1 VRLGELVEQLGYTEA
16 GSNWIALEGGEQRT
30 DHLLRAAKNAG
41 VKGIYLLSTSPPME
55 GVPKLSPR
63 PVVYVA
69 EATDEYDARRIHRNV
84 WNLGTAPFL
93 IVLLPG
99 KVRVYR
105 GFGYNQDDENAE
117 LIESLDDVTTS
128 MVRTAL
134 ACFYR
139 AEIDSGRIWQ
149 AQAHNVRT
157 DTRVDHQ
164 LLRNLNELGDKLVFE
179 RHLPPRVAHALI
191 GKYTYISYLRHRGIL
206 SDKWLGEN
214 NLDINLVLSKDAT
227 RDGLVALVEALES
240 RFNGQIFPLEETD
253 TVDDSAIAFVASVFQ
268 GDQAGG
274 QLAFDFK
281 VYNFSHI
288 PVETLSLI
296 YEQFL
301 RREETNRA
309 AGAYYTPEPLADY
322 LISELNGANP
332 LALGMRVLDPCCGSG
347 VFLVLAYRGLIS
359 REMCRLDR
367 DLTADEL
374 KLLLQKSIYGVER
387 NPDACYVAELSL
399 LLTLLSYV
407 EPPDLHANKD
417 FRFPVLH
424 NKNIFACDFFDP
436 TCEFWQSGLRFHWV
450 VGNPPW
456 KELEPDNEME
466 AIREAPILKWMEDAK
481 DQNRPISRYRTSDAF
496 AWHATD
502 VLEPDGCAGLVI
514 PAKTL
519 TNDHCAEFRRRFFE
533 AHSVASVTNFANLFE
548 VLFEKR
554 ARLPAATLVYSVAD
568 GRSDKP
574 SITHYGPIAANQV
587 ATLATQTKGKRAWL
601 ITVYENEIQA
611 IKHSD
616 AETGDAETW
625 KLALWGTYRDRKAIA
640 RLRTLFPITLEGLCK
655 DRNWRIRLGLQ
666 LREEDFEPDPK
677 KRTTEPVSEL
687 ADLKLLDTKGMRQSG
702 YVLTV
707 PPGVLKEIPT
717 ALHHVRKGRRAGL
730 DVARAPH
737 MFFDIKFAAYS
748 DANFVL
754 SHPHIGLAVPEKDAD
769 HLRALSL
776 VLNSSLTKYLLFF
789 HSSSWGVFV
798 SSVGLNETKEIPV
811 PVMSDEQ
818 INELALLH
826 REMAADEMA
835 PAQGMLVGEAPDMQ
849 AAIDDAVERVL
860 DVPEEISVV
869 AREFMQVRYQLNQ
882 GKVPGSVVRPP
893 KPAELERYAARLLK
907 ELDEFSGERHV
918 ARINQAREL
927 TLCTVRLGNASDDR
941 MLVVEE
947 EGDEITDS
955 HKDLWEA
962 LGQERSQWVYVQR
975 SLYFFDGDAV
985 HIMKAPRLIDWTET
999 QALLDSDDV
1008 IAEVLAQPGGEE

>member
-1 VRLGELVEQLGYTEA
+1 MRLEELTEQLGYTGA
-16 GSNWIALEGGEQRT
+16 GGNWVALDGDTQPK

-41 VKGIYLLSTSPPME
+41 VNGVYLLNTSPPID
-55 GVPKLSPR
+55 GVPRLSPR

-69 EATDEYDARRIHRNV
+69 KANDEDTARKIHKNV

-99 KVRVYR
+99 QVRVYR
-105 GFGYNQDDENAE
+105 GFGYNQCDENAE
-117 LIESLDDVTTS
+117 VIGRFDDLTAGA
-128 MVRTAL
+128 VRTAL
-134 ACFYR
+134 ACFHR
-139 AEIDSGRIWQ
+139 EEIDSGRIWQ

-179 RHLPPRVAHALI
+179 RYLPPRVAHALI

-214 NLDINLVLSKDAT
+214 NLDINLVLSNGAT
-227 RDGLVALVEALES
+227 RDGLMGLVEALES

-322 LISELNGANP
+322 LISELDEANP
-332 LALGMRVLDPCCGSG
+332 LAPGMRVLDPCCGSG

-359 REMCRLDR
+359 REMYRLGR

-374 KLLLQKSIYGVER
+374 KLLLQSSIFGVER

-399 LLTLLSYV
+399 LLTLLGYI
-407 EPPDLHANKD
+407 EPPDLHANSD
-417 FRFPVLH
+417 FRFPELH
-424 NKNIFACDFFDP
+424 NKNVFACDFFDP
-436 TCEFWQSGLRFHWV
+436 TCGFWQSGLRFHWV

-456 KELEPDNEME
+456 KELEPDDENE
-466 AIREAPILKWMEDAK
+466 ATREAPILKWMEDAK

-496 AWHATD
+496 VWHATD
-502 VLEPDGCAGLVI
+502 VLEADGCAGLVI

-519 TNDHCAEFRRRFFE
+519 TNDHCAEFRREFFG

-568 GRSDKP
+568 GRSEKP
-574 SITHYGPIAANQV
+574 PIIHYGPIAANQV

-601 ITVYENEIQA
+601 ITVYQNEIQA
-611 IKHSD
+611 IRHSD

-625 KLALWGTYRDRKAIA
+625 KLALWGTHRDRKAIA

-666 LREEDFEPDPK
+666 LREEDPEPNPK
-677 KRTTEPVSEL
+677 KRTTESVPAL
-687 ADLKLLDTKGMRQSG
+687 ANLKLLDTKAMRQSG
-702 YVLTV
+702 CVLTV
-707 PPGVLKEIPT
+707 PPGVLNEIPA

-730 DVARAPH
+730 DVAKAPH

-748 DANFVL
+748 DVDFVL

-776 VLNSSLTKYLLFF
+776 VLNSSLARYLLFF

-798 SSVGLNETKEIPV
+798 SSVGLNETKGIPV
-811 PVMSDEQ
+811 PVMSDKH
-818 INELALLH
+818 IDELALLH
-826 REMAADEMA
+826 RKMADDEMRR
-835 PAQGMLVGEAPDMQ
+835 AQSMLVGEAPNIQ

-860 DVPEEISVV
+860 EVPEEIGVV
-869 AREFMQVRYQLNQ
+869 AREFMQVKYQLNQ
-882 GKVPGSVVRPP
+882 GKVPDSVVRPP
-893 KPAELERYAARLLK
+893 KQAELERYAARLSR

-918 ARINQAREL
+918 VTINQAREL
-927 TLCTVRLGNASDDR
+927 TVCTVRLGETNDGG
-941 MLVVEE
+941 MPVVEE
-947 EGDEITDS
+947 EDEITGS
-955 HKDLWEA
+955 HRDLWDA

-1008 IAEVLAQPGGEE
+1008 IAEVLAQPGGVE